1 MKHILLSLTVFV
13 IVHGARRVTTNAH
26 DLCWPLSVPPCQWKP
41 AVIQSHHWSF
51 FSLSL
56 SEGLERMGIMEV
68 FLSLPQ
74 VQPNDLKIGYC
85 PQKNGNQVNSQSRR
99 NVVHAMFCEL
109 KYEGLKPAL
118 VVLVDRPMQIS
129 RSSKIENFLQSCF
142 LCVLFNRNSWFSSII
157 HWDCS
162 PHLLFSLPLLILVV
176 ETCPIWTDFT
186 YYWF

>member
-13 IVHGARRVTTNAH
+13 IVHGARRVTTHAH

-56 SEGLERMGIMEV
+56 REGLERMGIMEV

-85 PQKNGNQVNSQSRR
+85 PQKNGNQVNSQCMR

-162 PHLLFSLPLLILVV
+162 PQLLFSLLLLILVV